1 MEMFCKDQVRAVG
14 REMSGQQMVVKHAV
28 VAVQDH
34 LSQDQSLMD
43 QQRNEF
49 LLQVQ
54 LNQQLV
60 QDFLMEELQQDVPTG
75 MKVM

>member
-1 MEMFCKDQVRAVG
+1 
-14 REMSGQQMVVKHAV
+14 MSGQQVVAKHAV
-28 VAVQDH
+28 AAVKDQ
-34 LSQDQSLMD
+34 LCQDQSLME
-43 QQRNEF
+43 QQRNE
-49 LLQVQ
+49 LIIQVQ

>member
-14 REMSGQQMVVKHAV
+14 REMSGQQVVAKHAV
-28 VAVQDH
+28 VAVKDQ
-34 LSQDQSLMD
+34 LSQDQSLME
-43 QQRNEF
+43 QQRNE
-49 LLQVQ
+49 LILQVQ

-75 MKVM
+75 MKGM